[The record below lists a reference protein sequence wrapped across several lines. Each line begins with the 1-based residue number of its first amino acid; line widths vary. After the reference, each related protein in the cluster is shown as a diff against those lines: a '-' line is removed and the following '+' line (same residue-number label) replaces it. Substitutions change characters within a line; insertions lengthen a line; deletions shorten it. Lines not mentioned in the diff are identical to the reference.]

1 MIKLDVSYPP
11 LNEHRYG
18 KSTMCKV
25 FPRLLPWIVTD
36 KDQTVS
42 GEDVFTSGMLD
53 SEGCDTF
60 PGRSGRVSPKI

>member
-1 MIKLDVSYPP
+1 MNIDMGNPP
-11 LNEHRYG
+11 CV
-18 KSTMCKV
+18 KF
-25 FPRLLPWIVTD
+25 FPRLIPWIVTD
-36 KDQTVS
+36 KNQTVS